1 MNVCKKNA
9 YLSFKNI
16 LIPFKT
22 SQDYLKKKKNMTLSS
37 HCFYSIIIKFFA
49 LDELSLCHEFSNLN
63 LIVHFT
69 PAKIH

>member
-16 LIPFKT
+16 LISFKT
-22 SQDYLKKKKNMTLSS
+22 SQDYFFFKNVTLSS

-49 LDELSLCHEFSNLN
+49 LDELSSSHEFSNLN
-63 LIVHFT
+63 LIVHIT